1 MDMTDERAEYLATG
15 SGDPADRERLDAI
28 LGILREDTTWSEP
41 PPEVS
46 DRVITA
52 ISDLANERRAPRRS
66 RTWAY
71 VAAVVGTAALVAL
84 VLGLTDVIGAP
95 DEQIVAMEGTEIEAS
110 AGGEAALRSTG
121 SGWWIRLEVSGLTPA
136 DPGTYYEGW
145 MWNDEGE
152 GVSIGTFHLRGG
164 EEPVILWSGVDP
176 ADYPA
181 IWITRE
187 PEDGDPGVSDQVV
200 MRGRIEG

>member
-1 MDMTDERAEYLATG
+1 MTDERAEYLATG
-15 SGDPADRERLDAI
+15 SRDPADRGRLDEI
-28 LGILREDTTWSEP
+28 LALMREDTTWAEP
-41 PPEVS
+41 QPEVG
-46 DRVITA
+46 DRVIAA
-52 ISDLANERRAPRRS
+52 IAGMADESPAPRR
-66 RTWAY
+66 RRVGAY
-71 VAAVVGTAALVAL
+71 AAAVVGIAAVTAL
-84 VLGLTDVIGAP
+84 VLGLAGVFDAP
-95 DEQIVAMEGTEIEAS
+95 DEQLVAMEGTEIETS
-110 AGGEAALRSTG
+110 AVGEAALRPTG
-121 SGWWIRLEVSGLTPA
+121 SGWWIRLEVAGLPAA

-181 IWITRE
+181 IWVTRE
-187 PEDGDPGVSDQVV
+187 PEDGDPGASDQVV